1 MTRKKTTNK
10 IEPKNKNQKEFMNA
24 IVEKSIVFAVGSA
37 GSGKT
42 FLAAAKAIEY
52 LEFAFVD
59 RIVIVRPVVATED
72 IGYLP
77 GDMKE
82 KLDPYLMP
90 LMDAFISVSNPKR
103 VQDLTRTGEIE
114 VAPLAFMRG
123 RTFSDAFI
131 ILDEAQNTT
140 IDQMRMFLTRFGE
153 NVKVVITGDLS
164 QSDIQGTNGL
174 KWAIEKLNKC
184 PGVHTVRYTNSDVV
198 RSALVREILKY
209 IDEPDDK
216 SKKNNSRAVSGH
228 TEYAALGERQEH
240 NSEFLQSSEIL
251 SITDS

>member
-1 MTRKKTTNK
+1 MTRKKINNK
-10 IEPKNKNQKEFMNA
+10 IEPKNKNQKEFINA
-24 IVEKSIVFAVGSA
+24 VTEKSIVFAVGSA

-42 FLAAAKAIEY
+42 FLAAAKALEY

-77 GDMKE
+77 GDINE

-123 RTFSDAFI
+123 RTFSDAFV

-164 QSDIQGTNGL
+164 QSDIQGINGL
-174 KWAIEKLNKC
+174 QWAIDKLNTC
-184 PGVHTVRYTNSDVV
+184 PSIHIVRYNNSDVV
-198 RSALVREILKY
+198 RSALVRELLKY
-209 IDEPDDK
+209 IDEPNDK
-216 SKKNNSRAVSGH
+216 SKKNNNRAVSDNIKN
-228 TEYAALGERQEH
+228 AAIREGQS
-240 NSEFLQSSEIL
+240 NNIEFLQSPEIL
-251 SITDS
+251 SDADS

>member
-1 MTRKKTTNK
+1 MSKKNSSK
-10 IEPKNKNQKEFMNA
+10 KVEPKNKKQREFIHA
-24 IVEKSIVFAVGSA
+24 ITEKSVVFTIGSA

-42 FLAAAKAIEY
+42 FLAAAKALEY

-77 GDMKE
+77 GDMNE

-90 LMDAFISVSNPKR
+90 LMDAFISVSNPKQ

-140 IDQMRMFLTRFGE
+140 IEQMRMFLTRFGE

-164 QSDIQGTNGL
+164 QTDIPGTNGL
-174 KWAIEKLNKC
+174 QWAISKLSRC
-184 PGVHTVRYTNSDVV
+184 DSVHIVKYTNADVV
-198 RSALVREILKY
+198 RSSLVREILKY
-209 IDEPDDK
+209 IEEPDDK
-216 SKKNNSRAVSGH
+216 SKENRKR
-228 TEYAALGERQEH
+228 
-240 NSEFLQSSEIL
+240 EI
-251 SITDS
+251 

>member
-1 MTRKKTTNK
+1 MTRKKITNK
-10 IEPKNKNQKEFMNA
+10 IEPKNKNQKEFINA
-24 IVEKSIVFAVGSA
+24 IVEKSIVFAIGSA

-42 FLAAAKAIEY
+42 FLAAAKALEY
-52 LEFAFVD
+52 LEFGFVD
-59 RIVIVRPVVATED
+59 RVVIVRPVVATED

-77 GDMKE
+77 GDMNE

-123 RTFSDAFI
+123 RTFSDAFV

-153 NVKVVITGDLS
+153 NVKVVVTGDLS
-164 QSDIQGTNGL
+164 QSDIPGTNGL
-174 KWAIEKLNKC
+174 KWAIEKLDKC
-184 PGVHTVRYTNSDVV
+184 SSIHIVRYNNSDVV
-198 RSALVREILKY
+198 RSALVREILRY
-209 IDEPDDK
+209 IDEPNDK
-216 SKKNNSRAVSGH
+216 SKKNNLRTVSEH
-228 TEYAALGERQEH
+228 TRDASISERQE
-240 NSEFLQSSEIL
+240 NNFEFVQSSETVPDI
-251 SITDS
+251 DS

>member
-1 MTRKKTTNK
+1 MVKKNNNK
-10 IEPKNKNQKEFMNA
+10 IEPKNKKQREFIHA
-24 IVEKSIVFAVGSA
+24 ITEKSVVFTIGSA

-42 FLAAAKAIEY
+42 FLAAAKALEY
-52 LEFAFVD
+52 LEFAFVN

-77 GDMKE
+77 GDMNE

-103 VQDLTRTGEIE
+103 VQDLTKTGEIE

-153 NVKVVITGDLS
+153 NVKVVITGDLT
-164 QSDIQGTNGL
+164 QSDIPGTNGL
-174 KWAIEKLNKC
+174 QWAIDKLKNC
-184 PGVHTVRYTNSDVV
+184 NSVHIVKYTNADVV
-198 RSALVREILKY
+198 RSSLVRELLKY
-209 IDEPDDK
+209 IEGPDAK
-216 SKKNNSRAVSGH
+216 SKEN
-228 TEYAALGERQEH
+228 
-240 NSEFLQSSEIL
+240 
-251 SITDS
+251 

>member
-1 MTRKKTTNK
+1 MTRKKITNK
-10 IEPKNKNQKEFMNA
+10 IEPKNKNQKEFINA

-52 LEFAFVD
+52 LDFGFVD

-77 GDMKE
+77 GDMNE

-174 KWAIEKLNKC
+174 KWAIDKLNNC
-184 PGVHTVRYTNSDVV
+184 SSIHIVRYNNSDVV
-198 RSALVREILKY
+198 RSALVREILRY
-209 IDEPDDK
+209 IDEPNDK
-216 SKKNNSRAVSGH
+216 SKKNNSRAVSEH
-228 TEYAALGERQEH
+228 TEDAAIREGQED
-240 NSEFLQSSEIL
+240 NTEFLQSSETISSL
-251 SITDS
+251 NS

>member
-1 MTRKKTTNK
+1 MTRKKITTK
-10 IEPKNKNQKEFMNA
+10 IEPKNKKQKEFINA
-24 IVEKSIVFAVGSA
+24 VVEKSVVFATGSA

-42 FLAAAKAIEY
+42 FLAAAKALEY
-52 LEFAFVD
+52 LEFGFVD

-77 GDMKE
+77 GDINE

-90 LMDAFISVSNPKR
+90 LMDAFITLSNPKR

-140 IDQMRMFLTRFGE
+140 IEQMRMFLTRFGE

-164 QSDIQGTNGL
+164 QSDIAGTNGL
-174 KWAIEKLNKC
+174 QWATEKLNNC
-184 PGVHTVRYTNSDVV
+184 TSVHIIKYSNTDVV
-198 RSALVREILKY
+198 RSALVREILKH
-209 IDEPDDK
+209 IDNIDDK
-216 SKKNNSRAVSGH
+216 SKKNNSSTISRYTRPSSD
-228 TEYAALGERQEH
+228 
-240 NSEFLQSSEIL
+240 SEG
-251 SITDS
+251 